1 MKMQQEAWEVL
12 GASQGDGRGR
22 VEEELDGRGRVEG
35 ANFLRWEV
43 VVHLGGTEGRL
54 GLRGLTRCH

>member
-1 MKMQQEAWEVL
+1 MKMQREAWEVL

-22 VEEELDGRGRVEG
+22 VEG
-35 ANFLRWEV
+35 ANPLRWEV

>member
-1 MKMQQEAWEVL
+1 MKMQREAWEVL
-12 GASQGDGRGR
+12 GASQGDGRRGR
-22 VEEELDGRGRVEG
+22 VEEG
-35 ANFLRWEV
+35 ANPLRWEV

>member
-1 MKMQQEAWEVL
+1 MKMQREAWEVL
-12 GASQGDGRGR
+12 GASQGDGR
-22 VEEELDGRGRVEG
+22 VEEEGDGRGRVEG